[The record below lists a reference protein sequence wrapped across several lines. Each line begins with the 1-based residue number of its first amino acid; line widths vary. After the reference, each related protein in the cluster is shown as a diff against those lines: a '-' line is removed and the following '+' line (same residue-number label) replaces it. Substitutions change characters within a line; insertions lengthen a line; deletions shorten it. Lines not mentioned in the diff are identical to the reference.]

1 MAKAKQILM
10 LNLQSSRIHSK
21 AQDRPLLILRE
32 NPSKNGY
39 HTHDKSNV
47 PAGLT
52 LFLVNPTYLAP
63 R

>member
-10 LNLQSSRIHSK
+10 FNRQSSRIHNK
-21 AQDRPLLILRE
+21 EQDRPLLTLQK
-32 NPSKNGY
+32 NPCQNGC
-39 HTHDKSNV
+39 HTHGKYNALAD
-47 PAGLT
+47 LI